1 MEKNTHKI
9 SPVAAGITGLVLG
22 IVGTAA
28 VALSDKQT
36 RTKMTK
42 KANEVKDN
50 LEKWSKD
57 TLHDLHAASSDMQQK
72 AADKVK
78 IINSIANFIL
88 KLGVAISLLI
98 VSLTYFYSQSL
109 K

>member
-72 AADKVK
+72 AADKVDELYTEDSSDDSARK
-78 IINSIANFIL
+78 
-88 KLGVAISLLI
+88 KTHEDLGEV
-98 VSLTYFYSQSL
+98 

>member
-72 AADKVK
+72 AADKVDELYTEDSSDDSARK
-78 IINSIANFIL
+78 KTHAD
-88 KLGVAISLLI
+88 LGEV
-98 VSLTYFYSQSL
+98 